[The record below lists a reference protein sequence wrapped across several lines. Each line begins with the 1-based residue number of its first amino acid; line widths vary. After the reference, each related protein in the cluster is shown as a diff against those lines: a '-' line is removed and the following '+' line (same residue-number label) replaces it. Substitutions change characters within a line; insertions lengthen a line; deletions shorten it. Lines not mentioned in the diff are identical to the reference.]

1 MGVRR
6 ITLQEYEK
14 ADQIK
19 RVAFL
24 RTTREEAKNE
34 ADRPEE
40 IFESIWAYFDDDER
54 MTARVR
60 NIDYTMFFDGQKVRM
75 GGISAVS
82 SLPEARGKGRVRAIL
97 HGVLSEDRSNGV
109 MFSVLS
115 PFSQPYYRQFG
126 YAVAN
131 QVSEYTFSL
140 ECLLPYA
147 KTPFQARLHQP
158 GDPLD
163 DFNAVHNAASA
174 RYNMALVRTNRQWL
188 KMMGGDPYLHRDYR
202 YVFYDD
208 QAAPVG
214 YLIFAPAGEDP
225 LDIHVTDLDYVDENA
240 LMGILSF
247 LSGLRA
253 QVRNVTL
260 KMPPRA
266 KFYQYLPN
274 ADLAKHR
281 FVTHDMARV
290 IHVQKVLET
299 MRMPQGTGSFTI
311 EVKDAFLSENEGIY
325 EVQYRDGHVQTVA
338 KVQSNSDLSV
348 DIADFTQLALGVMGL
363 EEIAYR
369 DTVQI
374 LGNQKTLSKVFVEKD
389 VYMADHF

>member
-24 RTTREEAKNE
+24 RTTREEAKNK
-34 ADRPEE
+34 ADTPEE
-40 IFESIWAYFDDDER
+40 IFGSIWAYFDEEGR

-60 NIDYTMFFDGQKVRM
+60 NIDYTMFLDGQRVRM

-82 SLPEARGKGRVRAIL
+82 SLPEARGKGRVREIL
-97 HGVLSEDRSNGV
+97 HGVLSEDRSHGV

-147 KTPFQARLHQP
+147 KVPFTARLHQP
-158 GDPLD
+158 GDALD
-163 DFNAVHNAASA
+163 DFDAVHNTASA
-174 RYNMALVRTNRQWL
+174 RYNMALVRTERQWL

-202 YVFYDD
+202 YLFYDE
-208 QAAPVG
+208 QEVPVG
-214 YLIFAPAGEDP
+214 YLIFAPVGEDP
-225 LDIHVTDLDYVDENA
+225 LDIHVTDLDFVDENA
-240 LMGILSF
+240 LKGILSF
-247 LSGLRA
+247 LAGLRA

-260 KMPPRA
+260 KMPPRI

-281 FVTHDMARV
+281 FITHDMARV

-299 MRMPQGTGSFTI
+299 MKMPQGTGTFAI
-311 EVKDAFLSENEGIY
+311 EVKDAFLSENEGVY
-325 EVQYRDGHVQTVA
+325 EVQYHDGQA
-338 KVQSNSDLSV
+338 QSVVKAQGSADLSV
-348 DIADFTQLALGVMGL
+348 DIADFTQLVLGVMGL

-374 LGNQKTLSKVFVEKD
+374 QGNREILSKVFVEKD

>member
-24 RTTREEAKNE
+24 RTTREEVKNE

-40 IFESIWAYFDDDER
+40 IFESIWAYFDDDEH

-60 NIDYTMFFDGQKVRM
+60 NIDYTMFFDGHKVRM

-82 SLPEARGKGRVRAIL
+82 SLPEARGKGRVREIL
-97 HGVLSEDRSNGV
+97 HGVLSEDRSHGV
-109 MFSVLS
+109 MFSALS

-147 KTPFQARLHQP
+147 KTPFRARLHQP
-158 GDPLD
+158 GDALD
-163 DFNAVHNAASA
+163 DFDAVHNAASA
-174 RYNMALVRTNRQWL
+174 RYNMALVRTKRQWL

-202 YVFYDD
+202 YVFYDEKSV
-208 QAAPVG
+208 PIG
-214 YLIFAPAGEDP
+214 YLIFVPAGEEP

-240 LMGILSF
+240 LRGILSF
-247 LSGLRA
+247 LAGLRA

-281 FVTHDMARV
+281 FITHDMARV
-290 IHVQKVLET
+290 IHVPKVLET
-299 MRMPQGTGSFTI
+299 MRMPKDAGLFTI
-311 EVKDAFLSENEGIY
+311 EVKDAFLSENEGVYKI
-325 EVQYRDGHVQTVA
+325 QYQDGHVQTVEKIQGSA
-338 KVQSNSDLSV
+338 DLTV

-369 DTVQI
+369 DSVQI
-374 LGNQKTLSKVFVEKD
+374 RSNRDTLSSVFVEKD

>member
-188 KMMGGDPYLHRDYR
+188 KIG
-202 YVFYDD
+202 
-208 QAAPVG
+208 
-214 YLIFAPAGEDP
+214 
-225 LDIHVTDLDYVDENA
+225 
-240 LMGILSF
+240 
-247 LSGLRA
+247 RA
-253 QVRNVTL
+253 SCRE
-260 KMPPRA
+260 
-266 KFYQYLPN
+266 
-274 ADLAKHR
+274 
-281 FVTHDMARV
+281 RV
-290 IHVQKVLET
+290 
-299 MRMPQGTGSFTI
+299 
-311 EVKDAFLSENEGIY
+311 
-325 EVQYRDGHVQTVA
+325 
-338 KVQSNSDLSV
+338 
-348 DIADFTQLALGVMGL
+348 
-363 EEIAYR
+363 
-369 DTVQI
+369 
-374 LGNQKTLSKVFVEKD
+374 
-389 VYMADHF
+389 